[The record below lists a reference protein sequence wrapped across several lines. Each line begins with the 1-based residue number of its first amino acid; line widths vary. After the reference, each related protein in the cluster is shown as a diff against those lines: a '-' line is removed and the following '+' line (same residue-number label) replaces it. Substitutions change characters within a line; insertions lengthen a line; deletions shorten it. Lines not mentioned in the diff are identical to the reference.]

1 MKIIGVDIGTT
12 TLSFVV
18 LDTESGKLLEC
29 VNLPNPAVIADG
41 EARMQDPEVIV
52 SLIRD
57 RIAQLKERHAPID
70 AVGLDG
76 QMHGMLYVDRLG
88 RAVSPLYTWQD
99 GHGQLDAGG
108 ETYAQRLTRLTGY
121 PMATGF
127 GLTTHFVLLQK
138 GKVPDEAAKLCTI
151 ADYAA
156 MALAGLTEPVCH
168 ASNAASMGLFDTA
181 RGAWD
186 LAAVTRAGI
195 APDILPEVART
206 SRIIG
211 HDADGVPV
219 ACAIGDNQASF
230 IGSVSVPESS
240 VLVNVG
246 TGGQVSMMG
255 CAGAALRECETR
267 PLEGERMLLVGSS
280 LCGGR
285 AYAMLHRF
293 FLSCARL
300 AGSDADSLYE
310 QMNREAMAALERTSL
325 KVGTRLCGS
334 RVNPQERGSI
344 TGIDDQNLTPGALCA
359 GVLHGMADELFAFYG
374 EMLRAG
380 ARPAQVMIVSGNGVR
395 RNPALRKALHM
406 RFNLEMKAP
415 AHLEEAAYGAAL
427 SAVLALGGDE
437 AYARARGM
445 MGYLDADCGRD

>member
-18 LDTESGKLLEC
+18 LNTDSGKLLEC
-29 VNLPNPAVIADG
+29 VNLSNPAVAAGG
-41 EARMQDPEVIV
+41 EAHVQDPEVIV

-57 RIAQLKERHAPID
+57 QIAQMKERYAPID

-76 QMHGMLYVDRLG
+76 QMHGMLYVDRFG

-99 GHGQLDAGG
+99 GHGQMDAGG
-108 ETYAQRLTRLTGY
+108 ETYAQRLTRLTGHS
-121 PMATGF
+121 MSTGF
-127 GLTTHFVLLQK
+127 GLTTHFVLSQR
-138 GKVPDEAAKLCTI
+138 GKVPEDAVKICTI

-156 MALAGLTEPVCH
+156 MTLAALAEPVCH

-186 LAAVTRAGI
+186 LAAVKRAGI
-195 APDILPEVART
+195 APDILPEITRT
-206 SRIIG
+206 CRIIG
-211 HDADGVPV
+211 RDADGVPV

-230 IGSVSVPESS
+230 MGSVSEPESS

-255 CAGAALRECETR
+255 CARETLHECEMR
-267 PLEGERMLLVGSS
+267 PLEGGRMLLVGSS

-285 AYAMLHRF
+285 AYATLHRF
-293 FLSCARL
+293 LLSCARL
-300 AGSDADSLYE
+300 AGSDAPSLYE

-325 KVGTRLCGS
+325 KVSTRLCGS
-334 RVNPQERGSI
+334 RARPQERGSI
-344 TGIDDQNLTPGALCA
+344 TGIDDRNLTPGALCA
-359 GVLHGMADELFAFYG
+359 GVLHGMTDELFAFYS

-380 ARPAQVMIVSGNGVR
+380 AQPAQVMIVSGNGVR
-395 RNPALRKALHM
+395 RNPALRKALRM

-427 SAVLALGGDE
+427 AAVLALGGDE
-437 AYARARGM
+437 AYARARRM
-445 MGYLDADCGRD
+445 MEYLDADCGGD